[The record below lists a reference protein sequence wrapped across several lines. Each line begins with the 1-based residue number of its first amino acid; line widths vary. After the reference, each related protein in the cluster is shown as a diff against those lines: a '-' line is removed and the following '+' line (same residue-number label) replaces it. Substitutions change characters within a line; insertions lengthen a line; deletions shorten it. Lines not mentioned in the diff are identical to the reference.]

1 MQTLIYWMLG
11 LPFGFVLVAVSGRV
25 SNNVL
30 HILNRVV
37 ATAVGGFFVEMLL
50 LMQPGEV
57 FNSEYLYLD
66 ALSMWVLLIVAVL
79 YVASAWVSKSY
90 LIREHKRGYLCRTP
104 KLIGRYYAL
113 FHLFVW
119 TMMLVLM
126 LKNLGLM
133 WVGIE
138 ATTLVSALLVSFK
151 FTRSALEATWKYIM
165 VCTVGICLALLG
177 TMILYYAQLTATGT
191 EKALSWLWLNEHA
204 GLLNPSLTKLAFL
217 FIFIGYGTKIGL
229 APMHTWLPDAYS
241 EAPSLISG
249 LLSGAL
255 CTCAI
260 YVLIRNLIIVMPTVG
275 TAFAMNLLLVFAF
288 LTVSIAVPFVLV
300 QRDIK
305 RLLAY
310 SSMEN
315 IGIMF
320 VGLGLFSSIS
330 VGATL
335 LHMFNHALIKFV
347 LFYIAGTVIQEYQ
360 TKNMMRIHGMVQ
372 EAPNTATFLLMGMFA
387 ILGMPPFG
395 LFFSKFNIIFSLFKN
410 GQYLLGTLLI
420 FLLAGILIG
429 ILYHVMRM
437 LSGKAKRKADS
448 DLLDHTD
455 TPFLAAMLVGSIV
468 LGMGLE
474 QIPYLSSLLTAASQI
489 VVGGVH
495 L

>member
-1 MQTLIYWMLG
+1 MQTLIYVMLG
-11 LPFGFVLVAVSGRV
+11 LPFAFVLLAVSGRV
-25 SNNVL
+25 SNNML
-30 HILNRVV
+30 HILNRIV
-37 ATAVGGFFVEMLL
+37 ATAVGIFFLELL
-50 LMQPGEV
+50 IMMSPGEV
-57 FNSEYLYLD
+57 FDSEYLYLD
-66 ALSMWVLLIVAVL
+66 ALSVWVLLIVTIL

-113 FHLFVW
+113 FNLFVW

-191 EKALSWLWLNEHA
+191 EKALSWLWLSQHA
-204 GLLNPSLTKLAFL
+204 DLLNPSMTKLAFL

-229 APMHTWLPDAYS
+229 VPMHTWLPDVYS

-275 TAFAMNLLLVFAF
+275 TAFIMNLFLVFAF
-288 LTVSIAVPFVLV
+288 LTVSVAVPFVLV

-315 IGIMF
+315 IGIMV
-320 VGLGLFSSIS
+320 VGLGLFSSVS

-347 LFYIAGTVIQEYQ
+347 LFYIAGTVIQEFQ

-410 GQYLLGTLLI
+410 GQYLLGSLLVL
-420 FLLAGILIG
+420 LLAGILIG

-437 LSGKAKRKADS
+437 LSGKAKRKADA

-455 TPFLAAMLVGSIV
+455 TPFLAALLIGSIV
-468 LGMGLE
+468 LGMGLDR
-474 QIPYLSSLLTAASQI
+474 IPYLSSLLIEASQI
-489 VVGGVH
+489 VVGGGQ